1 MPDQIVTF
9 RDLQQLCR
17 PGQDAPRPSRAT
29 VERWARRQ
37 GIRYLYDGQG
47 GIFTTLLAI
56 NAAMGLETA
65 PPRTLTPADV
75 FGPDSW

>member
-17 PGQDAPRPSRAT
+17 PGKNWPRPSLAT
-29 VERWARRQ
+29 VEQWARRQ
-37 GIRYLYDGQG
+37 GIRYLYDARG

-56 NAAMGLETA
+56 NAAMGLGTA
-65 PPRTLTPADV
+65 TARPLTAADV
-75 FGPDSW
+75 FGPDH